1 MVYHPPHPHPT
12 VLFFSLLFYFYTAV
26 LSFGAYI
33 YAALVQFFN
42 MNFCFNK
49 IKNLL
54 LYVSEL

>member
-12 VLFFSLLFYFYTAV
+12 ILFLCLLLYSYTAV

-33 YAALVQFFN
+33 YATLVQFFN
-42 MNFCFNK
+42 MNFCFNI
-49 IKNLL
+49 IKKLL

>member
-1 MVYHPPHPHPT
+1 MVYHPPYPPPT
-12 VLFFSLLFYFYTAV
+12 VLFLSLLFFFYNAV

-42 MNFCFNK
+42 MNFYFNEM
-49 IKNLL
+49 KNLL